1 MGDEQKADASALNVV
16 DTDGNVL
23 TNGITDPEQGDDG
36 VQGRLRA
43 IFPHLQ
49 SAENSELS
57 FGDAANKG
65 FASGFEST
73 NPKSPTAPSHE
84 WDSEKGEG

>member
-1 MGDEQKADASALNVV
+1 MIPVFNEPFSSGLVVEAEDDE
-16 DTDGNVL
+16 G
-23 TNGITDPEQGDDG
+23 GGGDG
-36 VQGRLRA
+36 VQGGLRA